1 MESRRIL
8 ELDVSMKI
16 YDEETMKELRESFEE
31 EILQQPHVKSK
42 RMFGCPSYTVKDK
55 LFAFLVTDGLVLT
68 NLPDSDR
75 EAALERPGAQPF
87 EHNQRV
93 VKRWVRLPVTSEKS
107 LGDSMPLVM
116 RSYETSLEQAV

>member
-1 MESRRIL
+1 L
-8 ELDVSMKI
+8 KL

-31 EILQQPHVKSK
+31 EILQRPNVKTK

-55 LFAFLVTDGLVLT
+55 LFAFLVTDGLVMT

-75 EAALERPGAQPF
+75 EVALERLGAQPF

-93 VKRWVRLPVTSEKS
+93 VKRWVRIPVTSEKI
-107 LGDSMPLVM
+107 LGEIMPFVM
-116 RSYETSLEQAV
+116 KSYETSLEQAV